1 MIRFLAL
8 LLALTLIRPALAQ
21 SSAIFANGFESAAP
35 IVLYTDIQSGPL
47 TGGQNNKGVYLSIFG
62 KHFGSTGLGTRVKVF
77 LGDAEV
83 DQYLVLTTSRGRP
96 DIQQI
101 SVQLGALGGAGVGSV
116 LPIRVLV
123 DGIASNSNLT
133 FTVHP
138 GNIYFVDPA
147 SGVDNTNTSSGGGF
161 ADPFRTVQ
169 KPGGVSTVFTST
181 SAAVGGA
188 WGRLR
193 AGDFLVLRAG
203 DYQDIGFGGVAGTNQ
218 GYFLQTLNK
227 SGCALGSNCTQGG
240 GNSSGPITIMG
251 YPGENA
257 VINRINT
264 QGNTNFGGGISSADS
279 ARQAAGYGSRFTI
292 SNLQIESG
300 FTDGAINVQLA
311 QSNPLGAHWR
321 IINNELTNRSCQVST
336 LCRAGAIAG
345 SGIGNIWLGNYG
357 HEIYDQ
363 PDANTSLENHG
374 VYIGGG
380 GSFEIAYNVFAD
392 IPGGNGVQ
400 VQSFD
405 LTVQQLSIHHNVI
418 KNVGKHG
425 LNFAAGVGNQVLIW
439 NNVISDTDF
448 AGARFGDD
456 ALRNLRL
463 YHNTF
468 YNVGRV
474 GNPVSGAALTND
486 TNAAANM
493 FEFRNNIFWANAQS
507 GYNSGCCNGNFAGG
521 AAVSSHNLWFGAGL
535 APSFDATAINA
546 NPQFA
551 NAAGGDFRL
560 LTNSPA
566 IDTGSNSVTSVVN
579 DDFEI
584 STERDG
590 PHRRPNGA
598 GVDRGAFEFFDP

>member
-1 MIRFLAL
+1 MIRFLPL
-8 LLALTLIRPALAQ
+8 LLTLPSTNLALAQ
-21 SSAIFANGFESAAP
+21 TFANGFESAAP
-35 IVLYTDIQSGPL
+35 VVLYTDIQSGPL
-47 TGGQNNKGVYLSIFG
+47 TGGQDNKGVYLTIFG
-62 KHFGSTGLGTRVKVF
+62 KGFGSTGLGTRVKVF
-77 LGDAEV
+77 LGNAEV
-83 DQYLVLTTSRGRP
+83 DRYLQLAPSRGRP

-101 SVQLGALGGAGVGSV
+101 SVQLGALGGASNGAV
-116 LPIRVLV
+116 LPINVVV
-123 DGIASNSNLT
+123 DGQASNTNLQ

-147 SGVDNTNTSSGGGF
+147 TGVDTTTNTGGGF
-161 ADPFRTVQ
+161 SDPFRTVQ
-169 KPGGVSTVFTST
+169 KPAGVSTGFTST

-203 DYQDIGFGGVAGTNQ
+203 DYRDIGFGGVTGTNQ

-227 SGCALGSNCTQGG
+227 SGCALGNNCTQGG
-240 GNSSGPITIMG
+240 GTSSGPITIMG
-251 YPGENA
+251 YPGENVA
-257 VINRINT
+257 INRINN

-279 ARQAAGYGSRFTI
+279 TRQAAGYGSRFTI

-311 QSNPLGAHWR
+311 QNNPLGSHWR
-321 IINNELTNRSCQVST
+321 IINNELTNRSCNVST

-345 SGIGNIWLGNYG
+345 SGLGNVWLGNYG

-392 IPGGNGVQ
+392 IPGGNGIQ
-400 VQSFD
+400 VQSFNQP
-405 LTVQQLSIHHNVI
+405 VQQLAIHHNLI

-425 LNFAAGVGNQVLIW
+425 LNFAAGAGNQVVVW
-439 NNVISDTDF
+439 NNVINGTDY

-463 YHNTF
+463 LNNTF
-468 YNVGRV
+468 YNLGRV
-474 GNPVSGAALTND
+474 GNEVSGAALTND

-493 FEFRNNIFWANAQS
+493 FEFRNNIFWTSAQA
-507 GYNSGCCNGNFAGG
+507 GYNSGCCNGSFAGN
-521 AAVSSHNLWFGAGL
+521 AAVSSHNLWFGAGA
-535 APSFDATAINA
+535 APAFDNNA
-546 NPQFA
+546 LTGNPQFV
-551 NAAGGDFRL
+551 NAAAGDFRL
-560 LTNSPA
+560 LANSPA
-566 IDTGSNSVTSVVN
+566 IDSGSGTVSNVVL

-584 STERDG
+584 HNALDG
-590 PHRRPNGA
+590 LRRRPS
-598 GVDRGAFEFFDP
+598 GVAYDRGAFELMIRLF